1 MKKNKVLWLCAVL
14 MMAVGMSSCSS
25 DDPIEGQ
32 NVSTVKAD
40 DELTFFMTEALYGS
54 EFEGRRTF
62 FCADSEE
69 EKCII
74 INSEQEF
81 REAYRGD
88 KELPKVDF
96 SKYTLVVGRSW
107 GNDSSYFF
115 DNFEMVDKG
124 DSYQLNLRLIHNM
137 LPDYL
142 AFCMVIDIY
151 FWKLYRKMESKPV
164 GINRIVKDLIYDY
177 EG

>member
-1 MKKNKVLWLCAVL
+1 MKMRKVLWLSALL
-14 MMAVGMSSCSS
+14 MMAFGMSSCSS

-32 NVSTVKAD
+32 KVSTVKAD
-40 DELTFFMTEALYGS
+40 DELSLFMTEALYSS

-62 FCADSEE
+62 FSADPEE

-107 GNDSSYFF
+107 GNDTSYFF

-124 DSYQLNLRLIHNM
+124 DSYQLYLTLNHNVH
-137 LPDYL
+137 PESI
-142 AFCMVIDIY
+142 AFCMIIDIY
-151 FWKLYRKMESKPV
+151 FWKLYPKMESKTV
-164 GINRIVKDLIYDY
+164 SFNRIVKDVIYD
-177 EG
+177 